1 MAVTFKNIEKA
12 KKAKPNL
19 PVTEEAN
26 QKERVLRPWESYE
39 RGPDLME
46 LITKCKSEKKVVK
59 NSFRKNPPKK
69 AGKAETPKVNEVED
83 LQAKLE
89 RAKQKYFG
97 DLI

>member
-1 MAVTFKNIEKA
+1 VAVTLKNLERA
-12 KKAKPNL
+12 KKDKGSAQVN
-19 PVTEEAN
+19 EEGA

-39 RGPDLME
+39 KEPDLME
-46 LITKCKSEKKVVK
+46 LITKRQGDKKVVK
-59 NSFRKNPPKK
+59 NSFKKNSPKK
-69 AGKAETPKVNEVED
+69 AEAPKIDEAED

>member
-12 KKAKPNL
+12 KKEKPI
-19 PVTEEAN
+19 PPASEEAN

-39 RGPDLME
+39 REPDLME
-46 LITKCKSEKKVVK
+46 LITKRKVDKKVVK
-59 NSFRKNPPKK
+59 KNFKK
-69 AGKAETPKVNEVED
+69 IPEKKEETPKTTEVED

-89 RAKQKYFG
+89 KAKQKYFG